1 MTARKTPMFSFFKAP
16 ITNKSPYRQIT
27 LRDAYLYISS
37 DYAKD
42 RTLRL
47 RPIEDKEA
55 NRKFKSASFDFVTF
69 SGSFTRRNEA
79 ELIEHSGYLVL
90 DFDHLEDVQA
100 VKAQLL
106 KDPYFETQLLFVSP
120 NGNGLKWVIEI
131 NVTGQYTHGEYF
143 DAVSNYIRST
153 HGIGVDKSGRDVCRV
168 CFLGWDPDA
177 YVHPRFLFIKK
188 KHQYDL

>member
-1 MTARKTPMFSFFKAP
+1 MTARKKPKFSFFKAP
-16 ITNKSPYRQIT
+16 VTNTSPYRQIT

-37 DYAKD
+37 DYAKA

-47 RPIEDKEA
+47 REIKDEEE
-55 NRKFKSASFDFVTF
+55 NRKFKSEFFDFATF
-69 SGSFTRRNEA
+69 SGTFSFRSSTK
-79 ELIEHSGYLVL
+79 LIEHSGYLVL

-100 VKAQLL
+100 LKAQLL
-106 KDPYFETQLLFVSP
+106 QDPCFETQLLFVSP

-131 NVTGQYTHGEYF
+131 DVTGQYTHGQYF

-153 HGIGVDKSGRDVCRV
+153 HGIEVDKSGRDVCRV

-177 YVHPRFLFIKK
+177 YVHPRFLFI
-188 KHQYDL
+188 